1 MADQEDDNSILR
13 DEQSPEELAAE
24 EAAFT
29 EAFGKNYESQS
40 VSDGDEGGSI
50 PSNEPAEPNAP
61 AADEPVEPS
70 APAAEEPAKPAP
82 AAEPAKLIAGLTEE
96 QVASALAN
104 AGNLRGTVDKM
115 AGRMGQLMQ
124 QLEALKQT
132 PPTTKQAQ
140 AAFDLKLEKLSA
152 AFPELAAI
160 LKEDLA
166 SIGSAPSAPVAD
178 APPPGLSQE
187 DLDKLITERLNS
199 MGAQTREI
207 IETRVLSVI
216 HPDWNDLI
224 REPQFALFRDNVL
237 PAGVGKQLMESE
249 DAAFIAGKLTQYK
262 EWKAAQSKPAA
273 PAPAPVAAP
282 RANRLANAVM
292 PAPARAPAAGP
303 VTEEDAFTAAFNR
316 ERGRGGH

>member
-13 DEQSPEELAAE
+13 DDQSPEELAAE
-24 EAAFT
+24 EVAFT
-29 EAFGKNYESQS
+29 EAFEKNYESPS
-40 VSDGDEGGSI
+40 GSEDDEEGGSI
-50 PSNEPAEPNAP
+50 PSNKPAEPDTPVAGEPEP
-61 AADEPVEPS
+61 AV
-70 APAAEEPAKPAP
+70 EEPAKPAP
-82 AAEPAKLIAGLTEE
+82 AAEPVKLIAGLTEE

-262 EWKAAQSKPAA
+262 EWKSAQSKPAA

-316 ERGRGGH
+316 ERGRGGR